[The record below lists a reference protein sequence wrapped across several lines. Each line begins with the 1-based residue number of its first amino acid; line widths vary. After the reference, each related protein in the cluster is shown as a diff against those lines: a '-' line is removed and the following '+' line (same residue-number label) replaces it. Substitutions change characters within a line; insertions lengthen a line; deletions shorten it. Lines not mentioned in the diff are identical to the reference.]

1 MEETVRAMNYVIEQG
16 WAFYW
21 GTSEWTAK
29 EIIEA
34 CEIADR
40 LGLIRPQHVSA
51 HKSYTSDA
59 ANLAQTRHKRYS
71 DAKSV

>member
-1 MEETVRAMNYVIEQG
+1 MNYAIEQG

-21 GTSEWTAK
+21 GTSEWTAQ

-40 LGLIRPQHVSA
+40 LGLIRPV
-51 HKSYTSDA
+51 
-59 ANLAQTRHKRYS
+59 
-71 DAKSV
+71 